1 MLRID
6 RLAVATLLA
15 VTLLVGDCSAQQ
27 TLPSTVQLPSFSQF
41 SYNGTVLVPDG
52 GEAHLG
58 SVKRSASGSSRR
70 GLNRA
75 AGFDNSISQASAKVH
90 IIDHAEMD
98 RQLLG
103 GTPKEFLQR
112 ERAKEKW
119 LGINPLAPVD
129 PDGHGKALVR
139 QARKEYRA
147 GNQSAAFTSY
157 RSAIRNLRS
166 ENLRRLATV
175 EFKRVFGSSADQAL
189 RMSML
194 R

>member
-147 GNQSAAFTSY
+147 GNQSASFSSY
-157 RSAIRNLRS
+157 RSEIYVPRICGDSRRWNSS
-166 ENLRRLATV
+166 ESSARRLT
-175 EFKRVFGSSADQAL
+175 KHYGCRC
-189 RMSML
+189 
-194 R
+194 